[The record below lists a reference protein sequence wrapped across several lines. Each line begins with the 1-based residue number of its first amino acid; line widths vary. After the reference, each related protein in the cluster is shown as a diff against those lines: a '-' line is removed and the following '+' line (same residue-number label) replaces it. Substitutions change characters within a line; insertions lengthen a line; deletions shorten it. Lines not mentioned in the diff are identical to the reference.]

1 MSDRAFYIFAGL
13 LLVALTGIIGVV
25 AFIILSA
32 PHSDGPDATDAQ
44 PQCQTFAQTNKTVCG
59 IFLTYWNEHGGIL
72 REGLP
77 ISSEFQEVSDINR
90 KTYTVQYFERA
101 VFEHHTENQPP
112 YDVLM
117 SLLGRLQFQG
127 KFPEGVQALEKLP
140 AGMKPEGGAVFP
152 QTGKDVRGI
161 FLDYWINNGGTLQ
174 YGYPISDAFTEVSQ
188 LDGKEHIVQYFE
200 RSVFEYHPENQPPY
214 DVQLSLLGR
223 FQFER
228 KYPNGDPGL
237 ATATPS
243 PSPISKPEP
252 THTSGA
258 TSVATA
264 ALTVTL
270 APTATPRATQTSTP
284 APTIAPLR
292 TATYTPLVSDTAG
305 PTPELL
311 FSDGLESASFRA
323 WTSGARGSA
332 SGSQAEVI
340 TLASYAGLW
349 GAHFSNGVG
358 DAAGSGSYWYANFSV
373 PASHILSGQ
382 ARIKVNSA
390 TGTGSFRVLH
400 LRDQASQNSVL
411 RVQYNNGT
419 WQLALLLK
427 DGTTSIA
434 DFAANIPIGSWQLL
448 EVSYDWSMAQPVGKA
463 YLNGVLQA
471 TITDASSGSNYNLN
485 SIYCLVYE
493 DVAPATGD
501 VYFDDVKAAAGY
513 IGP

>member
-13 LLVALTGIIGVV
+13 LLVVLTSIIGVV
-25 AFIILSA
+25 AYIILSA
-32 PHSDGPDATDAQ
+32 PHSDGPGANDAQ

-77 ISSEFQEVSDINR
+77 ISSEFQEVSEIDR

-101 VFEHHTENQPP
+101 VLEHHTENQPP

-117 SLLGRLQFQG
+117 SLLGRLQFQR
-127 KFPEGVQALEKLP
+127 KYPDGVQALEKLP

-152 QTGKDVRGI
+152 QTGKDVRGV

-174 YGYPISDAFTEVSQ
+174 YGYPISDAFSEPSQ

-223 FQFER
+223 FQFDR

-237 ATATPS
+237 VTATPS
-243 PSPISKPEP
+243 PLP
-252 THTSGA
+252 TNHLRPTQTSGA
-258 TSVATA
+258 TSATPAVLTATLTPAATA
-264 ALTVTL
+264 TH
-270 APTATPRATQTSTP
+270 TSTP
-284 APTIAPLR
+284 ALTITSLR
-292 TATYTPLVSDTAG
+292 TATYTPVARDTAG

-311 FSDGLESASFRA
+311 FSDGLESADFRA
-323 WTSGARGSA
+323 WTGGAKGSA
-332 SGSQAEVI
+332 SGSQAEV
-340 TLASYAGLW
+340 TTSASYAGLW

-358 DAAGSGSYWYANFSV
+358 EAAGNGSYWYANFSV
-373 PASHILSGQ
+373 PASRILSGQ

-390 TGTGSFRVLH
+390 AGTGSFRVLH
-400 LRDQASQNSVL
+400 LRDQVSQNSVL

-434 DFAANIPIGSWQLL
+434 DFAANIPIGPWQLL
-448 EVSYDWSMAQPVGKA
+448 EVTYDWSLAQPMGRA

-471 TITDASSGSNYNLN
+471 TITDTTSGSNYNLN

-493 DVAPATGD
+493 DVSPATGD

>member
-13 LLVALTGIIGVV
+13 LLVVLTGIIGVV

-32 PHSDGPDATDAQ
+32 PHSDGPGTADSQ
-44 PQCQTFAQTNKTVCG
+44 PRCQTFAQTNKTVCG

-77 ISSEFQEVSDINR
+77 ISSEFQEVSEIDR

-117 SLLGRLQFQG
+117 SLLGRLQFQRQYPG
-127 KFPEGVQALEKLP
+127 GVQALEKLP

-152 QTGKDVRGI
+152 QTGKDVRGV

-174 YGYPISDAFTEVSQ
+174 YGYPISDAFTERSQ

-200 RSVFEYHPENQPPY
+200 RSVVEYHQENQPPY

-243 PSPISKPEP
+243 PLPTNTLGP
-252 THTSGA
+252 THAPGA
-258 TSVATA
+258 TSTATA
-264 ALTVTL
+264 VLTATLTPTVT
-270 APTATPRATQTSTP
+270 ATHTATPAL
-284 APTIAPLR
+284 TITPLR
-292 TATYTPLVSDTAG
+292 NATYTPLVSDTAA
-305 PTPELL
+305 PTPQLL
-311 FSDGLESASFRA
+311 FSDGLESASFKA
-323 WTSGARGSA
+323 WTSGALGSA

-340 TLASYAGLW
+340 TAASYAGLW

-358 DAAGSGSYWYANFSV
+358 DAVGSGSYWYTNFSV

-382 ARIKVNSA
+382 ARIRINAA

-419 WQLALLLK
+419 WQLGMLLK
-427 DGTTSIA
+427 DGTTSTA
-434 DFAANIPIGSWQLL
+434 DFATNIPIGSWQLL
-448 EVSYDWSMAQPVGKA
+448 EVIYDWSMEQPVGKA

-471 TITDASSGSNYNLN
+471 TITDTTSGSNYNLN

-493 DVAPATGD
+493 DAGPATGD
-501 VYFDDVKAAAGY
+501 VYFDNVKAAAGY